1 MPPSQELQPGTEGS
15 GEDLAAESACQGLI
29 NHFAYFVDNGM
40 ASQVVDLFTEDAEL
54 GSPERTSKGRCEVAT
69 LMAAREAATDRRTRH
84 QVSNI
89 VFRRTGPDTAQA
101 NSLLCLYVLGGP
113 TELSVRAI
121 TAFDD
126 EFARDEHGRWR
137 FSSRRAQPLAG
148 GR

>member
-1 MPPSQELQPGTEGS
+1 MPTSPELQPGTESS
-15 GEDLAAESACQGLI
+15 GEQLAAESACRDLI

-40 ASQVVDLFTEDAEL
+40 ASRVVDLFTEDAEM
-54 GSPERTSKGRCEVAT
+54 GSPERSSKGREELAEV
-69 LMAAREAATDRRTRH
+69 MAARQAATDRHTRH
-84 QVSNI
+84 QVTNI
-89 VFRRTGPDTAQA
+89 AFRRTGPHTAQA

-121 TAFDD
+121 TVFDD
-126 EFARDEHGRWR
+126 EFARDTNGRWR